1 MAHVLVVDDDAT
13 IRRLLTFAFTLEG
26 HTVETLSDGLLV
38 AETLRASAERIVVF
52 MDLMMP
58 YVDGWAVAAQL
69 QAEPELLARHA
80 VVIMSAGLNSS
91 APPPECAQDTLPKP
105 FDLDRALRLVERL
118 AAEPALNLTPI
129 EQAPNLTPIE
139 HQVAQS
145 A

>member
-26 HTVETLSDGLLV
+26 HTVETLTDGMLV
-38 AETLRASAERIVVF
+38 VETLRAAGERVVVF

-58 YVDGWAVAAQL
+58 CVDGWTVAAQL

-80 VVIMSAGLNSS
+80 IVIMSAALSS
-91 APPPECAQDTLPKP
+91 AAPPPDCARDTLPKP
-105 FDLDRALRLVERL
+105 FDLNRALRLVERL
-118 AAEPALNLTPI
+118 ADEAPQVLAPVEP
-129 EQAPNLTPIE
+129 
-139 HQVAQS
+139 QVARS